1 MKTILFYLDFF
12 VYMFMTIFEKNK
24 VEKLEKQGDF
34 QQAENSID
42 ECVKKWSLHVLNN
55 IGAKVEVKGKEN
67 ITGNTCVYVAN
78 HQGFFD
84 IPVLISTLDKPA
96 GFIAKKEILKFKM
109 ISYWMRKIHCI
120 FINRSNIRESMKAIN
135 EGVDNL
141 KNGYSMVIFP
151 EGTRSKGPKVGEF
164 KKGSMKLALKSGVP
178 IIPIAINGTYK
189 LREGNK
195 RSAIKSASVTV
206 TICKPIYVDQLDK
219 MEKTNLSEYIKTII
233 ENNITL

>member
-12 VYMFMTIFEKNK
+12 IYMFMTKWEKNR

-34 QQAENSID
+34 QQAESSID
-42 ECVKKWSLHVLNN
+42 ECVKKWSLHVLNK
-55 IGAKVEVKGKEN
+55 IGARVEVKGKEN
-67 ITGNTCVYVAN
+67 ITENTCVYVAN

-84 IPVLISTLDKPA
+84 IPVLISTLDKSL
-96 GFIAKKEILKFKM
+96 GFVAKKEMLKFKM
-109 ISYWMRKIHCI
+109 VSYWMKKIHCI
-120 FINRSNIRESMKAIN
+120 FIDRSNIRDSIKAIN

-141 KNGYSMVIFP
+141 KNGYSMLIFP

-195 RSAIKSASVTV
+195 RGAIKAGDVIV
-206 TICKPIYVDQLDK
+206 TICKPIYVEELSK
-219 MEKTNLSEYIKTII
+219 VERANLSEHIKTII
-233 ENNITL
+233 ENSIN

>member
-1 MKTILFYLDFF
+1 MKTVLFYLDFF
-12 VYMFMTIFEKNK
+12 IYMFMTKREKNK

-42 ECVKKWSLHVLNN
+42 ECVRNWSLHVLN
-55 IGAKVEVKGKEN
+55 KVGVRLEVKGKEN

-84 IPVLISTLDKPA
+84 IPVLISTFDKPL

-109 ISYWMRKIHCI
+109 VSYWMKKIHCI
-120 FINRSNIRESMKAIN
+120 FIDRKNIRESMKAIN

-189 LREGNK
+189 IREGNK
-195 RSAIKSASVTV
+195 RSAIKSGDVTV
-206 TICKPIYVDQLDK
+206 SICKPIYVEELSK
-219 MEKTNLSEYIKTII
+219 IERTNLSEHIKTII
-233 ENNITL
+233 ENNIN